1 MINRRPNPKTEL
13 LFFIGISILIILFRA
28 WILKIFGFVYT
39 DSDQAVMWL
48 GARDYSHGVFHEPRF
63 YGQAYNTMLEALVAV
78 PFLKLGIPI
87 FKALPVATTLLALL
101 PVFILAVVTYI
112 RNSKISGI
120 IVLCVF
126 LTLPVEYS
134 MLTTLSRGFVT
145 GVAFA
150 SLSFLFLYKYN
161 SRISFFFVFLISV
174 IAYSINANSIILTI
188 PTGLVFFLKNYK
200 NRQFYLFSTIGF
212 LSGLAVHL
220 LIAQFYIENPYYN
233 LHTYHSELSIGSL
246 VKGISNLDRFFNYI
260 TPVFWHNGWLIL
272 PSFILL
278 AFVLYRRK
286 DFDLSF
292 VALIIPVMVIGTLL
306 LSKVHDGSDSVFFSY
321 ARMYLAVPV
330 LFMLMVSFIRF
341 QDRKWMY
348 GFVLLSFFFFGFNVA
363 TSKEA
368 VEKNMKNKH
377 VIIVLPTDLLQKEC
391 SALQEIS
398 DNNGVNLIVIV
409 YHYFYDVYDY
419 GCPSCE
425 QNFPKTI
432 RPEYERRTWRLIE
445 DENKIYPNILII
457 DLAREYDKEFS
468 FVSKIK
474 EKQGCYL
481 IKDNT
486 LSTKALYEKLHINVR
501 KYN

>member
-1 MINRRPNPKTEL
+1 
-13 LFFIGISILIILFRA
+13 
-28 WILKIFGFVYT
+28 
-39 DSDQAVMWL
+39 MWL
-48 GARDYSHGVFHEPRF
+48 GARDYSQGVFHEPRF

-78 PFLKLGIPI
+78 PFLQLGMPI
-87 FKALPVATTLLALL
+87 FKALPVATTLLALV
-101 PVFILAVVTYI
+101 PVFILSIVTYI
-112 RNSKISGI
+112 RNSKIAGI

-161 SRISFFFVFLISV
+161 SRVSFFFVFLISV
-174 IAYSINANSIILTI
+174 VAYSINANSILLTI
-188 PTGLVFFLKNYK
+188 PTGLVFFLKNYM
-200 NRQFYLFSTIGF
+200 NRQFYLFSIIGF
-212 LSGLAVHL
+212 LAGLAIHL
-220 LIAQFYIENPYYN
+220 LIAQFYIDNPYYN
-233 LHTYHSELSIGSL
+233 LHTYHSELSIDSL
-246 VKGISNLDRFFNYI
+246 VKGMLNLDKFFNYI

-272 PSFILL
+272 PLFFLI

-292 VALIIPVMVIGTLL
+292 VALIIPIIVVGTLL

-330 LFMLMVSFIRF
+330 LLMLMLSFIRI
-341 QDRKWMY
+341 QDQKWMY
-348 GFVLLSFFFFGFNVA
+348 GFIIMSIVFFGINIA

-368 VEKNMKNKH
+368 IEKNMKNKH

-391 SALQEIS
+391 SELQKIS
-398 DNNGVNLIVIV
+398 DNNNVNLIVIV
-409 YHYFYDVYDY
+409 NHYFYDVYDY
-419 GCPSCE
+419 GCPSCM
-425 QNFPKTI
+425 QSFPKTI

-445 DENKIYPNILII
+445 DENKVYTNILII
-457 DLAREYDKEFS
+457 DLAREYDKEFD
-468 FVSKIK
+468 FINKVK
-474 EKQGCYL
+474 EKQGMYL
-481 IKDNT
+481 LKNNT
-486 LSTKALYEKLHINVR
+486 LCTKLLYEKLSINVR